1 MHFRDEGSNR
11 LSTIE
16 LAEAALNSQLDTFF
30 VFEPDSGKAVYWN
43 KAFRDTSGYSDE
55 EIARLPAPVS
65 YYDSDDLERI
75 KNIMQE
81 SPTPAV
87 LDIDAHLVCKDGS
100 RIHTEY
106 RASYI
111 TNDENKPM
119 YIVAIG
125 RDITERKQAEEL
137 LAGSRDLMRYI
148 IEHSNSAVAVH
159 DRDLKYIYVSQRYLQ
174 EYKVKEHDI
183 IGRHHYEIFPD
194 LPQKW
199 KDVHQRVLAGETL
212 SATEDSYEREDGT
225 VDWTRWECRPWYESN
240 GSIGGIIVYTEII
253 TERKQLEE
261 ARKREKAFSDSLVN
275 TAQMIV
281 TVLNPDAT
289 IRFINPYMEKLSG
302 YTLAEVKGKDWFNTF
317 LPSGDWSEARQ
328 LFRKA
333 ISDISTRGNINP
345 IITKGGKERMIE
357 WYDNPLMDSHDKVV
371 GLLAV
376 GQDITERRDAE
387 IKLKQSEERN
397 NFAQAVGHVGTWDW
411 NVITDELIW
420 SDETYHIFGLSPDE
434 CVPSVELFIS
444 CIHMDD
450 RERVSHA
457 IKAALDHNQAY
468 NIDCRIVRKDG
479 SESVANAQ
487 GEVLFDQNAKPLNM
501 RGTFQDISERKQ
513 LEEQLVQSQKMEA
526 IGTLVGG
533 IAHDFNNM
541 LAGITGHLYL
551 AKEQISDMPDIV
563 NDLNNVEDI
572 AFRAADMIEQL
583 LTFARKSRVNT
594 KPVPLNPFIKQT
606 LKLLRTSV
614 PENIELHQEI
624 CSDALQIK
632 GDSTQLHQVL
642 LNLIN
647 NARDAVEGKD
657 RPCITIRLEAW
668 HPDEIFISHHTYFA
682 DKPYAH
688 LSIEDNGCGMS
699 EQQIEHLFEPFY
711 TTKEQGKGTGLG
723 LSMSFGAI
731 KMHHGFIEVESIEGK
746 GSTFHLYLPLLLQ
759 TNKRAIAS
767 PGEKMITRGHGELIL
782 LVDDELPIIE
792 TGKAVLESL
801 GYRVLTATN
810 GREAVDQF
818 HEHAGEIA
826 LCILDVVMPIMS
838 GDKAAQCIRQI
849 KSDVKI
855 IFATGYDKS
864 ALRSMENEIVLSKPF
879 HIKEMSYL
887 IRKQLDS

>member
-1 MHFRDEGSNR
+1 
-11 LSTIE
+11 
-16 LAEAALNSQLDTFF
+16 
-30 VFEPDSGKAVYWN
+30 
-43 KAFRDTSGYSDE
+43 
-55 EIARLPAPVS
+55 
-65 YYDSDDLERI
+65 
-75 KNIMQE
+75 
-81 SPTPAV
+81 
-87 LDIDAHLVCKDGS
+87 
-100 RIHTEY
+100 
-106 RASYI
+106 
-111 TNDENKPM
+111 
-119 YIVAIG
+119 
-125 RDITERKQAEEL
+125 
-137 LAGSRDLMRYI
+137 
-148 IEHSNSAVAVH
+148 
-159 DRDLKYIYVSQRYLQ
+159 
-174 EYKVKEHDI
+174 
-183 IGRHHYEIFPD
+183 
-194 LPQKW
+194 
-199 KDVHQRVLAGETL
+199 
-212 SATEDSYEREDGT
+212 
-225 VDWTRWECRPWYESN
+225 
-240 GSIGGIIVYTEII
+240 
-253 TERKQLEE
+253 
-261 ARKREKAFSDSLVN
+261 
-275 TAQMIV
+275 
-281 TVLNPDAT
+281 
-289 IRFINPYMEKLSG
+289 
-302 YTLAEVKGKDWFNTF
+302 
-317 LPSGDWSEARQ
+317 
-328 LFRKA
+328 
-333 ISDISTRGNINP
+333 
-345 IITKGGKERMIE
+345 
-357 WYDNPLMDSHDKVV
+357 
-371 GLLAV
+371 
-376 GQDITERRDAE
+376 
-387 IKLKQSEERN
+387 
-397 NFAQAVGHVGTWDW
+397 
-411 NVITDELIW
+411 
-420 SDETYHIFGLSPDE
+420 
-434 CVPSVELFIS
+434 
-444 CIHMDD
+444 MDD